1 MRHLQR
7 TNGLAMSS
15 RNERLK
21 SKRERR
27 IFNFKTL
34 NLAKEKFKTNSATD
48 VTKWVENHSKKT
60 LL

>member
-1 MRHLQR
+1 MVS
-7 TNGLAMSS
+7 AMSS
-15 RNERLK
+15 RNERLTEQE
-21 SKRERR
+21 RRR

-48 VTKWVENHSKKT
+48 VTKWVENHSNKT